1 MEPVTKATLQV
12 FRKKLSPAKLLLP
25 SSFIDAN
32 EKALVEMDFPNSRQE
47 AWKYTRLNRVAKIN
61 LESTPTSLIDWSTYL
76 MVKDAYTFVFQN
88 AECIYSSPALPKGL
102 SIKIGDEIEAIDWLS
117 SINEGHVAKLNVA
130 HAQNGCVINI
140 VDGVQLDKPIQLL
153 FISDGPKQPN
163 FWRNQL
169 QIGVGAKADIHVGYF
184 SKDAIDSYSNV
195 HWSVFLKENSHLI
208 MTKIQNDGDANYH
221 FSTENIS
228 QLKDSNFTLNTLTL
242 DGAFVRNDVLVN
254 VEGENCETHLNGA
267 YIMKDSQHI
276 DNHTTIDH
284 ISPNCNSYELYK
296 GVMDD
301 KSTAVFNG
309 KVFVRPNA
317 QKINAFQS
325 NANVLLS
332 NDAAVNSKPELEI
345 YADDV
350 KCSHGSTTGQLDEE
364 AIFYLRSRGISEAA
378 ARQMVVSAFMQD
390 VFSKVAS
397 NELKSYIYQQLALR
411 FNWQY
416 EELRNSAL

>member
-1 MEPVTKATLQV
+1 MEPVTKVNLQS
-12 FRKKLSPAKLLLP
+12 FRKNLLPAKLLLP
-25 SSFIDAN
+25 KPLIDAN
-32 EKALVEMDFPNSRQE
+32 EKALIEMDFPNSRQE
-47 AWKYTRLNRVAKIN
+47 AWKYTRLTRVAKIK
-61 LESTPTSLIDWSTYL
+61 LESSSAALIDWSSFA
-76 MVKDAYTFVFQN
+76 MVKDAYTLVFQN
-88 AECIYSSPALPKGL
+88 ERSIYCSPNLPNGL
-102 SIKIGDEIEAIDWLS
+102 SIKIGSQIVATDWLE

-130 HAQNGCVINI
+130 HAQNGCVIN
-140 VDGVQLDKPIQLL
+140 VAEGVQVDKPIQLL

-163 FWRNQL
+163 FWRNQIQL
-169 QIGVGAKADIHVGYF
+169 GIGANANVHVGYF
-184 SKDAIDSYSNV
+184 SNNAHEAYSNV

-208 MTKIQNDGDANYH
+208 MTKIQNDGEANFH

-228 QLKDSNFTLNTLTL
+228 QLKDSNFTLNTVTL
-242 DGAFVRNDVLVN
+242 NGAFVRNDVLVN

-267 YIMKDSQHI
+267 YIMKENQHV
-276 DNHTTIDH
+276 DNHTTVDH
-284 ISPNCNSYELYK
+284 IFPNCNSYELYK
-296 GVMDD
+296 GVLDE

-332 NDAAVNSKPELEI
+332 NDATVNSKPELEI

-364 AIFYLRSRGISEAA
+364 AVFYLRSRGISDAA
-378 ARQMVVSAFMQD
+378 ARQMVVAAFMQD
-390 VFSKVAS
+390 VFSKVVSKEVKA
-397 NELKSYIYQQLALR
+397 YIYAKLAKR

-416 EELRNSAL
+416 EEEL

>member
-1 MEPVTKATLQV
+1 MEMESVTKVNLQS
-12 FRKKLSPAKLLLP
+12 FRKNLLPAKLLLP
-25 SSFIDAN
+25 KLLIDAN

-47 AWKYTRLNRVAKIN
+47 AWKYTRLNRVAKIE
-61 LESTPTSLIDWSTYL
+61 LESTVASPINWEDFN
-76 MVKDAYTFVFQN
+76 MVKDAYTLVFQN
-88 AECIYSSPALPKGL
+88 ESSIYCSPNLPNGL
-102 SIKIGDEIEAIDWLS
+102 SIKIGSQIVATDWLE

-130 HAQNGCVINI
+130 HAQNGCVINVAEGI
-140 VDGVQLDKPIQLL
+140 QVDKPIQLL

-163 FWRNQL
+163 FWRNQIQL
-169 QIGVGAKADIHVGYF
+169 GLGANANVHVGYF
-184 SKDAIDSYSNV
+184 SNNAHEAYSNV

-208 MTKIQNDGDANYH
+208 MTKIQNDEAANFH

-228 QLKDSNFTLNTLTL
+228 QLKDSNFTLNTVTL
-242 DGAFVRNDVLVN
+242 NGAFVRNDVLVN

-267 YIMKDSQHI
+267 YIMKENQHV
-276 DNHTTIDH
+276 DNHTTVDH
-284 ISPNCNSYELYK
+284 IFPNCNSYELYK
-296 GVMDD
+296 GVLDE

-332 NDAAVNSKPELEI
+332 NDATVNSKPELEI

-364 AIFYLRSRGISEAA
+364 AVFYLRSRGISEAA
-378 ARQMVVSAFMQD
+378 ARQMVVAAFMQD
-390 VFSKVAS
+390 VFSKIVS
-397 NELKSYIYQQLALR
+397 KEVKTYIYAKLAKR

-416 EELRNSAL
+416 EEEH

>member
-32 EKALVEMDFPNSRQE
+32 EKELLEMDFPNSRQE

-61 LESTPTSLIDWSTYL
+61 LESTPSSIIDWSSYL
-76 MVKDAYTFVFQN
+76 MVKDAYNFVFQN
-88 AECIYSSPALPKGL
+88 SECIYKSPDLPKGV
-102 SIKIGDEIEAIDWLS
+102 SIKIGDEIGAMDWLS
-117 SINEGHVAKLNVA
+117 SINESHVAKLNVA
-130 HAQNGCVINI
+130 HAQNGCLINI
-140 VDGVQLDKPIQLL
+140 AKGVQVDKPIQ
-153 FISDGPKQPN
+153 IIYITDGPKQPN

-169 QIGVGAKADIHVGYF
+169 NIEVGAKANIHIGYF

-208 MTKIQNDGDANYH
+208 MTKIQNDGEANFH
-221 FSTENIS
+221 FSTENIH
-228 QLKDSNFTLNTLTL
+228 QLKDSNFTLNTVTL
-242 DGAFVRNDVLVN
+242 NGAFVRNDVLVK

-267 YIMKDSQHI
+267 YIMKENQHV
-276 DNHTTIDH
+276 DNHTTVDH
-284 ISPNCNSYELYK
+284 IFPNCNSYELYK

-309 KVFVRPNA
+309 KVFVRPDA

-332 NDAAVNSKPELEI
+332 DDATINSKPELEI

-350 KCSHGSTTGQLDEE
+350 KCSHGSTTGQLDLE
-364 AIFYLRSRGISEAA
+364 AVFYLRSRGISETD
-378 ARQMVVSAFMQD
+378 ARSMVVAAFMTD
-390 VFSKVAS
+390 VLSKVAS
-397 NELKSYIYQQLALR
+397 NDLKSYIYQQLAAR
-411 FNWQY
+411 FNLHLQG
-416 EELRNSAL
+416 ED